1 MMNPRNS
8 SVLQSL
14 AKRSNMPASADLRAL
29 LMEDNPATSST
40 VFLVDD
46 DENVRASL
54 SRALIKRG
62 FRVSTFETAIHF
74 LDSYDPSQPGCLV
87 LDYGLPE
94 MDGLK
99 LQKVLADKQIEI
111 PIIFISGH
119 GGVPETVQAM
129 KAGAVDFLEKPFRQ
143 KVLVACINAAFETD
157 TQKRDE
163 DVHRTLAMERF
174 AKLTLREK
182 EVANFMIA
190 NPSSTASKEIGR
202 KLNISPRT
210 VDHHRARILEKM
222 DIGSVAELIDLSNS
236 LSTSP
241 SGQPVLDPMSF

>member
-1 MMNPRNS
+1 MTDDTP
-8 SVLQSL
+8 Q
-14 AKRSNMPASADLRAL
+14 AA
-29 LMEDNPATSST
+29 T

-46 DENVRASL
+46 DADVRASL

-62 FRVSTFETAIHF
+62 FQVVTFADALQF
-74 LDSYDPSQPGCLV
+74 LEAYDPEQSGCLV

-99 LQKVLADKQIEI
+99 LQQVLSERQIGI

-119 GGVPETVQAM
+119 GGVPETVQAI
-129 KAGAVDFLEKPFRQ
+129 KGGAVDFLEKPFRQ
-143 KVLVACINAAFETD
+143 KVLVECIEAAFAADAEQRT
-157 TQKRDE
+157 RDKE
-163 DVHRTLAMERF
+163 RILALSRF
-174 AKLTLREK
+174 AKLTQREK

-202 KLNISPRT
+202 ELNISPRT

-222 DIGSVAELIDLSNS
+222 NIGSVAELINLSIPQS
-236 LSTSP
+236 DRT
-241 SGQPVLDPMSF
+241 V